1 MNHNTL
7 YALLLASGLG
17 GFAPLV
23 LADDAQDVGSVNIAG
38 KQTLGSG
45 HMILEESAKARS
57 TVTKQAMDEMSA
69 TANAIDKLKY
79 TPGINVSSDDASG
92 TSGTNFTMRGM
103 SSDQVGVSVDGVPIN
118 DSGNYSVYS
127 NQLGDPEN
135 LAEVF
140 ATQGSSEADGPHIGS
155 SGGNIGMITIRP
167 TKDAGVFAKQ
177 IVGANA
183 LRKTFVRANTGD
195 VGGLKTWV
203 SASHLEGDKWRG
215 KGTLRSDKIE
225 WSSLFEG
232 DNGNSTLATIK
243 YNKQENYNYNSLS
256 KAQFDTEGRRK
267 DYAQSPVYKAG
278 LLSASYKLNR
288 NPFESVNA
296 TLTQRWQL
304 QDNLSLTL
312 TPYYYW
318 ANGGSFSGQ
327 TASNLGPKSDK
338 AGNYDLSNLQSANY
352 YRPSWTETW
361 RPGFTAKMKWDIN
374 EEHSLDYGYWYER
387 ARQRQTQPFIG
398 INNEGAPDDVWGD
411 YNSGGQVVDK
421 NGATVQGRHYYTV
434 TPAQKLWVQ
443 DNWQATPDLSFVGG
457 VAYQYVERDG
467 NNLGSLYDTPE
478 KRNTRYHQFLPNFSA
493 KYQVDESN
501 QAFYNVTRNMR
512 TPPNY
517 VLYNKGDSVSLK
529 SELSWNQELG
539 WRFTQDDML
548 LSATLFHI
556 SYKDRQ
562 LSTTNADGDYEM
574 LNVGSVVN
582 KGLEL
587 EWSGLLPYNFN
598 YYTSYTY
605 TSAEQ
610 QDDVTT
616 RNKEL
621 PTSGKQLANVPKNML
636 NASLGYDN
644 KRYYGNVAAKYVGSY
659 YGDLTNDQE
668 ISGRTTFDINA
679 GVRLPVDKKILKSA
693 AIRVSMLN
701 VFDKEYLSSAR
712 TVVLNAAPVNGVS
725 AATPYYNV
733 GEERTAMVS
742 FEASF

>member
-1 MNHNTL
+1 VNDNTL

-195 VGGLKTWV
+195 LGGLKTWV

-478 KRNTRYHQFLPNFSA
+478 
-493 KYQVDESN
+493 
-501 QAFYNVTRNMR
+501 NVTPV
-512 TPPNY
+512 TTSSCP
-517 VLYNKGDSVSLK
+517 
-529 SELSWNQELG
+529 
-539 WRFTQDDML
+539 T
-548 LSATLFHI
+548 SAPSI
-556 SYKDRQ
+556 S
-562 LSTTNADGDYEM
+562 STTATRR
-574 LNVGSVVN
+574 ST
-582 KGLEL
+582 
-587 EWSGLLPYNFN
+587 
-598 YYTSYTY
+598 TSPAICARRPT
-605 TSAEQ
+605 TCC
-610 QDDVTT
+610 TT
-616 RNKEL
+616 R
-621 PTSGKQLANVPKNML
+621 
-636 NASLGYDN
+636 
-644 KRYYGNVAAKYVGSY
+644 
-659 YGDLTNDQE
+659 
-668 ISGRTTFDINA
+668 
-679 GVRLPVDKKILKSA
+679 
-693 AIRVSMLN
+693 
-701 VFDKEYLSSAR
+701 
-712 TVVLNAAPVNGVS
+712 
-725 AATPYYNV
+725 ATP
-733 GEERTAMVS
+733 S
-742 FEASF
+742 ASSPS